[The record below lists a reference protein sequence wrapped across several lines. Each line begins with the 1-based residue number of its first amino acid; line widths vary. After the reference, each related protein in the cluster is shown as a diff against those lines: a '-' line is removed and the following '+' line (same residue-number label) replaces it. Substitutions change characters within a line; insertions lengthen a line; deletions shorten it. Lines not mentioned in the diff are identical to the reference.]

1 MIKSNY
7 EREIAI
13 ILNYINENRA
23 IHGSG
28 WIGFGVDPHLT

>member
-13 ILNYINENRA
+13 ILNYINENRVV
-23 IHGSG
+23 HGSG
-28 WIGFGVDPHLT
+28 RIGFGADPHPT